1 MFVIW
6 TGCETTNDTSESS
19 NSAGKSLSDKS
30 DPPYEL
36 LNNDTDS
43 EIPGYE
49 RIKKKSAPNEH
60 SSGSS
65 GNSLGPT
72 SSSNIL
78 DEDGIFQV

>member
-1 MFVIW
+1 MLLTCI
-6 TGCETTNDTSESS
+6 GCETANDTSESS

-49 RIKKKSAPNEH
+49 RIKNKSPSNEQ

-65 GNSLGPT
+65 GNSVGPT
-72 SSSNIL
+72 NSSNIL